1 MKKTHSL
8 PLAATLLLMLS
19 LLALVMLGTVTYSVY
34 TSRVLTGDA
43 TAINLSGSLRMQSYR
58 LGQALLVPSTDV
70 GVIHALRDELTQK
83 LTSAELAHAI
93 PDNRHHPISRRYQA
107 VVERWNQLQ
116 GLATTQPEA
125 YLAQV
130 DDFVDLIHEL
140 VFELERR
147 SEQTVENLYRNQ
159 VIAMIIFLVLF
170 AIFGWVILY
179 RLVRPLSL
187 LKQTAKAIS
196 ANELHRRSQYHSSD
210 ELGVLSQALDQMADH
225 LVETNATLESRVQ
238 EQTEQLQRKT
248 QTLAFLFQLSRT
260 LSQGGTPLPKL
271 MHSQTQALAEVASL
285 KRVSWQDQNQF
296 EGDDCCHGARLGNS
310 DTWLVIESDTPL
322 ADWQRQLADTCCDLF
337 HSSQNRL
344 QQQKNQHRLAL
355 LEERSSLAREL
366 HDSLAQSL
374 SYLKMLVAK
383 WNKLHQKQA
392 PDEQLKATVKDI
404 ESGLGSAYR
413 RLRELLVTFRM
424 RPEHSDLSSAV
435 AASVEEFS
443 RCSSALFQLHIDPG
457 WPELDANQE
466 MHCLHIV
473 REALNNVVKHANA
486 TRVNVSMEQHQH
498 ECHLRIADDGVGL
511 PDDLSSV
518 DRFGLSIMAERSH
531 RIGGQCKI
539 HRPASGGTE
548 VLLRFPITPKRAL
561 TEAIS

>member
-1 MKKTHSL
+1 MKKKHSL

-19 LLALVMLGTVTYSVY
+19 LLALVMLGTITYSVY

-58 LGQALLVPSTDV
+58 LGQALLASTNEA
-70 GVIHALRDELTQK
+70 GIAALRDELTEK
-83 LTSAELAHAI
+83 LASAELAHAI

-107 VVERWNQLQ
+107 VVERWNHLQ
-116 GLATTQPEA
+116 HMATDQPDA

-130 DDFVDLIHEL
+130 DEFVALIHDL
-140 VFELERR
+140 VFALEVR
-147 SEQTVENLYRNQ
+147 SEQTVANLYRNQ
-159 VIAMIIFLVLF
+159 VIAMTIFLVLF
-170 AIFGWVILY
+170 ALFGWLILY

-196 ANELHRRSQYHSSD
+196 ANDLHRRSHYLASD

-225 LVETNATLESRVQ
+225 LVETNATLEIRVQ

-248 QTLAFLFQLSRT
+248 ETLAFLFNLSRV
-260 LSQGGTPLPKL
+260 LSQGVTPLPLL
-271 MHSQTQALAEVASL
+271 MQQQTQGLAQVANL
-285 KRVSWQDQNQF
+285 KRVSWQDQHHF
-296 EGDDCCHGARLGNS
+296 RSDDLCHGSRLGNS
-310 DTWLVIESDTPL
+310 DTWLIIESDIPL
-322 ADWQRQLADTCCDLF
+322 ADWQRQLADTCCELF

-383 WNKLHQKQA
+383 WHKLHQKQA
-392 PDEQLKATVKDI
+392 SDEQLKATVKDI

-424 RPEHSDLSSAV
+424 RPEHSDLSSAI

-443 RCSSALFQLHIDPG
+443 RCSPALFQLHVDPD
-457 WPELDANQE
+457 WPELNANQE

-473 REALNNVVKHANA
+473 REALNNIIKHANA
-486 TRVNVSMEQHQH
+486 TKVSVNMERHQH
-498 ECHLRIADDGVGL
+498 ECYLRIADDGDGL
-511 PDDLSSV
+511 PDELSSM
-518 DRFGLSIMAERSH
+518 DRFGLGIMTERSH
-531 RIGGQCKI
+531 RIGGHCLI
-539 HRPASGGTE
+539 HRLPTGGTE
-548 VLLRFPITPKRAL
+548 VLLRFPITPNPAI
-561 TEAIS
+561 TEATS

>member
-1 MKKTHSL
+1 MKKTLSL
-8 PLAATLLLMLS
+8 PLAAILLLMLS
-19 LLALVMLGTVTYSVY
+19 LLALVMLSTIAYSVY

-58 LGQALLVPSTDV
+58 LGQALLLTTPDSD
-70 GVIHALRDELTQK
+70 IMALRDELTAK
-83 LTSAELAHAI
+83 LTSAELSHAI

-107 VVERWNQLQ
+107 VVERWNLLQ
-116 GLATTQPEA
+116 NLSTEQPEA

-130 DDFVDLIHEL
+130 DDFVTLIHDL
-140 VFELERR
+140 VFALEVR
-147 SEQTVENLYRNQ
+147 SEQTVANLYRNQ
-159 VIAMIIFLVLF
+159 VIAMTIFLILF
-170 AIFGWVILY
+170 AFFGWLILY

-196 ANELHRRSQYHSSD
+196 ANDLQRRSQYRASD
-210 ELGVLSQALDQMADH
+210 ELGVLSLALDQMADH
-225 LVETNATLESRVQ
+225 LVETNATLENRVQ

-248 QTLAFLFQLSRT
+248 QTLAFLFNLSRI
-260 LSQGGTPLPKL
+260 LSQGTEPLPRL
-271 MHSQTQALAEVASL
+271 MHSQTQALAEVANL
-285 KRVSWQDQNQF
+285 KQVSWQDLPCFQ
-296 EGDDCCHGARLGNS
+296 GDDQHHGTRLDNS
-310 DTWLVIESDTPL
+310 DTWLIIESDSLL
-322 ADWQRQLADTCCDLF
+322 ADWQRQLADTCCELF

-392 PDEQLKATVKDI
+392 PEEQLKATVKDI

-424 RPEHSDLSSAV
+424 RPEHSDLGSAV

-443 RCSSALFQLHIDPG
+443 RCSPALFQLHIDPD
-457 WPELDANQE
+457 WPEVDANQE
-466 MHCLHIV
+466 MHCLHII

-486 TRVNVSMEQHQH
+486 TKVSLSMERQQQ
-498 ECHLRIADDGVGL
+498 ECHVRIADDGIGIAN
-511 PDDLSSV
+511 DLSLV
-518 DRFGLSIMAERSH
+518 DRFGLGIMTERSH
-531 RIGGQCKI
+531 RIGGHCLI
-539 HRPASGGTE
+539 HRLEAGGTE
-548 VLLRFPITPKRAL
+548 VLVRFPTTPKPAL
-561 TEAIS
+561 TETIS

>member
-1 MKKTHSL
+1 MKKTLSL
-8 PLAATLLLMLS
+8 PLAAILLLMLS
-19 LLALVMLGTVTYSVY
+19 LLALVMLSTIAYSVY

-58 LGQALLVPSTDV
+58 LGQALLLTTPDSD
-70 GVIHALRDELTQK
+70 IMALRDELTAK
-83 LTSAELAHAI
+83 LTSAELSHAI

-107 VVERWNQLQ
+107 VVERWNLLQ
-116 GLATTQPEA
+116 NLSTEQPEA

-130 DDFVDLIHEL
+130 DDFVTLIHNL
-140 VFELERR
+140 VFALEVR
-147 SEQTVENLYRNQ
+147 SEQTVANLYRNQ
-159 VIAMIIFLVLF
+159 VIAMTIFLILF
-170 AIFGWVILY
+170 AFFGWLILY

-196 ANELHRRSQYHSSD
+196 ANDLQRRSQYRASD
-210 ELGVLSQALDQMADH
+210 ELGVLSLALDQMADH
-225 LVETNATLESRVQ
+225 LVETNATLENRVQ

-248 QTLAFLFQLSRT
+248 QTLAFLFNLSRI
-260 LSQGGTPLPKL
+260 LSQGTEPLPRL
-271 MHSQTQALAEVASL
+271 MHSQTQALAEVANL
-285 KRVSWQDQNQF
+285 KQVSWQDLPCFQ
-296 EGDDCCHGARLGNS
+296 GDDQHHGTRLDNS
-310 DTWLVIESDTPL
+310 DTWLIIESDSLL
-322 ADWQRQLADTCCDLF
+322 ADWQRQLADTCCELF

-392 PDEQLKATVKDI
+392 PEEQLKATVKDI

-424 RPEHSDLSSAV
+424 RPEHSDLGSAV

-443 RCSSALFQLHIDPG
+443 RCSPALFQLHIDPD
-457 WPELDANQE
+457 WPEVDANQE
-466 MHCLHIV
+466 MHCLHII

-486 TRVNVSMEQHQH
+486 TKVSLSMERQQQ
-498 ECHLRIADDGVGL
+498 ECHVRIADDGIGIAN
-511 PDDLSSV
+511 DLSLV
-518 DRFGLSIMAERSH
+518 DRFGLGIMTERSH
-531 RIGGQCKI
+531 RIGGHCLI
-539 HRPASGGTE
+539 HRLEAGGTE
-548 VLLRFPITPKRAL
+548 VLVRFPTTPKPAL
-561 TEAIS
+561 SETIS